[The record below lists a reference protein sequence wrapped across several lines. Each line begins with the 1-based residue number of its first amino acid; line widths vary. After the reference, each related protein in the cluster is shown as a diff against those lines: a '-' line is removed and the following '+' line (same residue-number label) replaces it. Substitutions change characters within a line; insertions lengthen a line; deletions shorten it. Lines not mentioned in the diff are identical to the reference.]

1 MIVTHKDRNGKAWR
15 FDLRDATPYQM
26 GLFRRVVYAVRN
38 VVKAEG
44 LTLAY
49 LANLDGND
57 AFLDEIEAA
66 VLSAL
71 SQRFP
76 APQEQARPARVS
88 GTVNVNPSTV
98 SGTVNT
104 NRADDEPTRYYWENF

>member
-26 GLFRRVVYAVRN
+26 GLFRRVLYSVRN

-49 LANLDGND
+49 LADLYGND

-66 VLSAL
+66 VLAAL

-76 APQEQARPARVS
+76 APQEPPRPSKVS
-88 GTVNVNPSTV
+88 GTPATSTAD
-98 SGTVNT
+98 TK
-104 NRADDEPTRYYWENF
+104 RADDEPTRYYWENF